1 MGFFKNINQR
11 YLKNIQHNEFLIC
24 KLALHEQGS
33 GKSIFVKLVLFQG
46 FFFTLLPTVQIK
58 DVQINT
64 FPNLTMCLT
73 REGKS

>member
-46 FFFTLLPTVQIK
+46 VFSLYYLLYK
-58 DVQINT
+58 
-64 FPNLTMCLT
+64 
-73 REGKS
+73 